1 MNNAGDMNSS
11 NIEILAYE
19 PTPLGFLCLRRRA
32 LLSDP
37 GTVVTE
43 ITLNHEFLMSSANT
57 ISERQLARSALD
69 LNMKADLKV
78 LVGGLGLGYTAREV
92 LTSKRV
98 GSVEVVELLPEV
110 IAWLNR
116 GLFPLA
122 EELKGD
128 ARLSVSAG
136 DIFDRLSKPPD
147 REFDLI
153 LIDVDHAPD
162 ENLDHSNSAFY
173 TEAGLWSAKA
183 HLAPHGVLA
192 VWSYAENASFAVAL
206 QAVFKTVSVQPVSF
220 ENKLMDQTITD
231 WLFFAR
237 E

>member
-1 MNNAGDMNSS
+1 MSSS

-57 ISERQLARSALD
+57 VSERKLARSALD
-69 LNMKADLKV
+69 LNVKADLKV

-92 LTSKRV
+92 LACKRV
-98 GSVEVVELLPEV
+98 ASVEVVELLPEV

-122 EELKGD
+122 EELKAD
-128 ARLSVSAG
+128 ARLSVCAG
-136 DIFDRLSKPPD
+136 DVFDRLSKPPD

-162 ENLDHSNSAFY
+162 ENLGHSNAAFY
-173 TEAGLWSAKA
+173 TEAGLGSAKA
-183 HLAPHGVLA
+183 HLTPHGVLA
-192 VWSYAENASFAVAL
+192 VWSYADNTPFAAAL
-206 QAVFKTVSVQPVSF
+206 QAVFKTVTVQPVSF
-220 ENKLMDQTITD
+220 ENKLTDQTITD